1 MPQLTVKRLLIYIAF
16 LFFLNGCGS
25 SGGGGSSGSDASS
38 SGVSV
43 VPKGDGTALVSWT
56 PPTQNTDGSPLTDL
70 AGFKI
75 YYGTFPG
82 EYEEPKIVNN
92 PGMSSLLVEDLGEA
106 DWFFAMTAFNT
117 SGIESVYSDEVFKT
131 IN

>member
-25 SGGGGSSGSDASS
+25 VGTGGSNSDASS

-43 VPKGDGTALVSWT
+43 VPKGDGSALVSWV

-82 EYEEPKIVNN
+82 EYEEPEIVTN
-92 PGMSSLLVEDLGEA
+92 PGMSSFLVEGLGEA
-106 DWFFAMTAFNT
+106 DWFFVMTAFNT
-117 SGIESVYSDEVFKT
+117 SGIESAYSDEVFKT

>member
-1 MPQLTVKRLLIYIAF
+1 MSQLTVKRLLIYIAF
-16 LFFLNGCGS
+16 LFLLNGCGS
-25 SGGGGSSGSDASS
+25 AGSGGSNSGASS
-38 SGVSV
+38 SAVSV

-56 PPTQNTDGSPLTDL
+56 PPTENTDGSPLTDL

-92 PGMSSLLVEDLGEA
+92 PGMSSFLVEDLGEA
-106 DWFFAMTAFNT
+106 DWFFVMTAFNT
-117 SGIESVYSDEVFKT
+117 SGIESSYSDEVFKT

>member
-1 MPQLTVKRLLIYIAF
+1 MSQLTVKKLLIYIAF

-25 SGGGGSSGSDASS
+25 SGGG

-56 PPTQNTDGSPLTDL
+56 PPTENTDNTTLTDL

-82 EYEEPKIVNN
+82 EYDQTITINN
-92 PGMSSLLVEDLGEA
+92 PGVTSYLVEDLGAA
-106 DWFFAMTAFNT
+106 DWFFAMTAFN
-117 SGIESVYSDEVFKT
+117 SSEIESDYSAEVFKT
-131 IN
+131 ID